1 MLTRKMFRDIK
12 GNFGQFFS
20 IFILSALAIMMFTTF
35 QSSTLGAANA
45 MQTFNRESNLADV
58 WMYGENFTK
67 ENLEA
72 VKNLKEVKDAQLRMM
87 VTGKSVKQGDAQVD
101 IYLEDENIVTK
112 PYVEEGAEFD
122 PTDTEGLW
130 LSEKFA
136 DYWKIKI
143 VCK

>member
-45 MQTFNRESNLADV
+45 MQTFNCESNLADV

-72 VKNLKEVKDAQLRMM
+72 VKNLKEVKDAMKINYFDDQQLIQEQTARF
-87 VTGKSVKQGDAQVD
+87 
-101 IYLEDENIVTK
+101 
-112 PYVEEGAEFD
+112 AE
-122 PTDTEGLW
+122 
-130 LSEKFA
+130 
-136 DYWKIKI
+136 
-143 VCK
+143 